1 MSTLEKRIIGFEE
14 PSWETQEQP
23 KFGKVYVG
31 TKIVRAEPMTHG
43 DFLMSQNKLGG
54 QETLGDG
61 YRVQYEDGYISWS
74 PKEVF
79 ERCYRELSVQE
90 IEMTK

>member
-23 KFGKVYVG
+23 KFGKSLCWHKSSASR
-31 TKIVRAEPMTHG
+31 TMTHV
-43 DFLMSQNKLGG
+43 DFLIFQKKLGG

-79 ERCYRELSVQE
+79 EPCYRELSVQE